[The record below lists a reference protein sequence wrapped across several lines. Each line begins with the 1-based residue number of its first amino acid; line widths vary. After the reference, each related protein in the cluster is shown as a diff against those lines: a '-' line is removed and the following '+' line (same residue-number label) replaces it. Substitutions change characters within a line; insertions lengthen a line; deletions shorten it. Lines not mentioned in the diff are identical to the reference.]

1 MVVNST
7 KIITNEKWKIFLG
20 ADKLTK
26 KRSVF
31 DIKVYSTY
39 YIFAILNIKENF
51 TYYIFAILNIKENFT
66 YYLFAILDIKEN
78 ITYYIFAQPV
88 RFDGRQASQGPTY
101 A

>member
-1 MVVNST
+1 MIVNST
-7 KIITNEKWKIFLG
+7 NIITNEKWKIFLG

-39 YIFAILNIKENF
+39 YIFAILNMKENF
-51 TYYIFAILNIKENFT
+51 M
-66 YYLFAILDIKEN
+66 YYLFAILDIKED
-78 ITYYIFAQPV
+78 ITYCIFAQPV